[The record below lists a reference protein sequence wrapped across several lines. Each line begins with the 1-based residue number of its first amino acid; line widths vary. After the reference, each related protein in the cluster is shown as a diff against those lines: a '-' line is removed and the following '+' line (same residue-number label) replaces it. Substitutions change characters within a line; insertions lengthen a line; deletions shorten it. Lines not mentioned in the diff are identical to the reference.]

1 MEKELYL
8 EEDEAVIDLGD
19 MAAFLMH
26 RWKKI
31 IIVSIILMILMG
43 GFMSYRDWQGLQN
56 KYQDDTY
63 QSMTQNMTDEQIE
76 TVNQFFNRYLTYKQ
90 RIANNQQYI
99 DSSIRMKLDAANVS
113 VSTREYLIKT
123 DAQQVLQS
131 FSEAALDLDDYKRM
145 AEIIGTDADPR
156 YVGELVDV
164 SNATQQDAY
173 DIDTDKV
180 GDVINGSISKDYNGI
195 LTLRVIYD
203 RKDICEKLTAV
214 ANDAIMTHYQKLK
227 DAGVRLEIKELADTY
242 TERVDQ
248 ALFDYQQ
255 SMIETGA
262 NMVSSYYA
270 FQTETEKSLDE
281 DEIALFKYLIEK
293 KEEVKDHVH
302 WKKWMA
308 IGFGAGFVLA
318 CICLLISYLMIPA
331 IKTADDARRIT
342 RVDSLGMISQPPKAK
357 AVAFR
362 LIHDIANRVEFH
374 GVIQLDESEAV
385 SIISERIRK
394 ITENKNIDN
403 ITLIADA
410 ADEYS
415 KDIGGRCLAAL
426 KERGLNV
433 IAGNPSV
440 SAEDIKAL
448 RETKGA
454 VLMLTTK
461 KSLPESIK
469 RNISI
474 CEESS
479 VPVIGNFIVHPQG

>member
-19 MAAFLMH
+19 MAAFLLH

-31 IIVSIILMILMG
+31 IIVSIILMILVG
-43 GFMSYRDWQGLQN
+43 GFMSYRDWQGLNN
-56 KYQDDTY
+56 KYQDETY
-63 QSMTQNMTDEQIE
+63 QSMTEDLTDEQIE
-76 TVNQFFNRYLTYKQ
+76 TVNQFFNRYLTYKE
-90 RIANNQQYI
+90 RISSNQLYI
-99 DSSIRMKLDAANVS
+99 GSSIRMKLDSSNVS

-123 DAQQVLQS
+123 DAQQVLLS

-145 AEIIGTDADPR
+145 AEVIGSDADPR
-156 YVGELVDV
+156 YVGELVSV
-164 SNATQQDAY
+164 SNTTQQDAY

-203 RKDICEKLTAV
+203 RKDICEKLTAI
-214 ANDAIMTHYQKLK
+214 ADDAIMTHYQKLK
-227 DAGVRLEIKELADTY
+227 DAGVQLEVKELTNSY

-248 ALFDYQQ
+248 GLFDYQQ

-270 FQTETEKSLDE
+270 FQTEAEKSLDE
-281 DEIALFKYLIEK
+281 DETALFKYLIEK
-293 KEEVKDHVH
+293 KEEVMDHVH

-308 IGFGAGFVLA
+308 IGFGAGFILA
-318 CICLLISYLMIPA
+318 CVCLLISYLMIPA
-331 IKTADDARRIT
+331 IKTADDAKRLT
-342 RVDSLGMISQPPKAK
+342 RADSLGMISQPPKAK
-357 AVAFR
+357 AAAFR

-374 GVIQLDESEAV
+374 GVMQLDESEAV

-394 ITENKNIDN
+394 ITENKNIYT

-415 KDIGGRCLAAL
+415 KDIGGRCLDAL
-426 KERGLNV
+426 KDRGLNV

-479 VPVIGNFIVHPQG
+479 VPVIGNFIVHPQS